1 MGCGSSAPGNIESAQ
16 KTGKIPQAGSQ
27 FSGRED
33 GKSIKQS
40 EAIASSKYE
49 YNNIGSDHEL
59 EESIQRN
66 DQSLEMETHGQGRPD
81 YIDGGGGGGESDQ
94 PLPVSDR
101 IAINGMKSLY
111 QNGQI
116 PMLFIFKV
124 RTLVETWKPIR
135 AKKVS

>member
-1 MGCGSSAPGNIESAQ
+1 MGCANSAPGNIESAQ
-16 KTGKIPQAGSQ
+16 KTGKIPQASSQ

-49 YNNIGSDHEL
+49 YDKIGSDHEV

-66 DQSLEMETHGQGRPD
+66 DQSLEMETHGQGDPD
-81 YIDGGGGGGESDQ
+81 YIEGGGGKSDQ
-94 PLPVSDR
+94 LLAVSDR
-101 IAINGMKSLY
+101 VARNGMRGLY

-124 RTLVETWKPIR
+124 RTLVETWKPTR
-135 AKKVS
+135 AKRVS